1 MPTNYELVLITVPDK
16 KTGTELS
23 EKLLTARLAA
33 CVTVMDG
40 ASSAY
45 WWEGKIQHD
54 AEAVMIVKTRAE
66 LVPDLIYLVRHNH
79 PYTLP
84 EVISFNINQSYPE
97 FLNWLGA
104 NCRADLSAKKEHAGK

>member
-1 MPTNYELVLITVPDK
+1 MGNALDILAERGNYELVLITVPDK

-45 WWEGKIQHD
+45 WWEGKIQH
-54 AEAVMIVKTRAE
+54 VHGFLRKRALCHKRRAAPVLPAYYRRE
-66 LVPDLIYLVRHNH
+66 RFSRLFVPQH
-79 PYTLP
+79 
-84 EVISFNINQSYPE
+84 E
-97 FLNWLGA
+97 
-104 NCRADLSAKKEHAGK
+104 